1 MSPRCR
7 TLTIVLVSLRRTLAT
22 STYLSFA
29 GEKTIGKFLVQ
40 SFVNVYIDLT
50 I

>member
-7 TLTIVLVSLRRTLAT
+7 TFTIVLVSLRPTLAT
-22 STYLSFA
+22 SIHLSFA

-40 SFVNVYIDLT
+40 SFVNVCIALT